1 MHDGSMSLMKPDAN
15 LQRCGEALAA
25 ALEAALPGWVVRSVE
40 GRWQDWKGAAALPAE
55 ARAEAERAGARA
67 RAEVGEQLRVL
78 LARDVDEQR
87 VNPLDLVR
95 RAVSY
100 PAAVLRL
107 AGVPEVVRDEFAERA
122 FPDDVYD
129 LAPASFAD
137 IDQSVYEPGLEW
149 GAAKAHA
156 HLARHKRGR

>member
-1 MHDGSMSLMKPDAN
+1 M
-15 LQRCGEALAA
+15 
-25 ALEAALPGWVVRSVE
+25 
-40 GRWQDWKGAAALPAE
+40 GAAALPAE

-67 RAEVGEQLRVL
+67 RAEVGEQLWML

-107 AGVPEVVRDEFAERA
+107 AGVPEVVRDEFVERA

-149 GAAKAHA
+149 GAAKAYA
-156 HLARHKRGR
+156 HLARHKRG